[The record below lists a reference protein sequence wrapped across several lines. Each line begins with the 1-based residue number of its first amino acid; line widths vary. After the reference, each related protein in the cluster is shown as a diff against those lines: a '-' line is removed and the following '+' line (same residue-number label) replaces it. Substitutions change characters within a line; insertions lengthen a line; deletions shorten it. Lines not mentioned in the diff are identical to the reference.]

1 MPRVAI
7 IVLKPQKDKIGE
19 LIALLRKSHSTLLK
33 FGIVTAREQ
42 ILAMSSEGS
51 IIQIL
56 EWTSKQ
62 AEEEA
67 AVHDEVREL
76 WMEAERLCE
85 FQKPIEVNEFTQM
98 FPSFEIINQ

>member
-1 MPRVAI
+1 MSRVAI
-7 IVLKPQKDKIGE
+7 MIFRPQKDKLGE
-19 LIALLRKSHSTLLK
+19 LIALLKQSHSALLK

-42 ILAMSSEGS
+42 ILAMSVEGS
-51 IIQIL
+51 VIQIL

-67 AVHDEVREL
+67 AVHDEIREL

-85 FQKPIEVNEFTQM
+85 FQKPIEVKEFTQM
-98 FPSFEIINQ
+98 FPSFEVVNQ